1 MFRKVLH
8 GFLLVGWTHTHT
20 HTHTLPHSSEKHA
33 VSNPHIPIHPQG
45 QRPRGAHRPWDAFQD
60 GQPPAPTS
68 TTMDPLPGARGIQLK
83 PHSFLCSC
91 PHRAWVAM
99 VSHYS
104 GTRPSQGAYVPHL
117 PWAPWQVPRQICN
130 SLHLLVWVSHA
141 GHRWGT
147 GGNLLANQLE
157 VARYMEFSSLLQG

>member
-1 MFRKVLH
+1 MSQWTWCPFPY
-8 GFLLVGWTHTHT
+8 LVRFCLDVQKSTAWLPACGMDT

-33 VSNPHIPIHPQG
+33 VSSLHIPIHPQG
-45 QRPRGAHRPWDAFQD
+45 QRPRGAHGPWAAFQD

-91 PHRAWVAM
+91 PRRAWVVM

-104 GTRPSQGAYVPHL
+104 HTRPSQGAYALHPA
-117 PWAPWQVPRQICN
+117 WAPWQAPRQICN

-141 GHRWGT
+141 GHAAGV
-147 GGNLLANQLE
+147 LE
-157 VARYMEFSSLLQG
+157 ESC